1 MGVSFQAIELD
12 QMGDEG
18 KALRAQLGVM
28 TGRTSVPNIWI
39 AGEGIGGCNDGPGI
53 MTLQKEG
60 KLEPMLKAAGV
71 L

>member
-1 MGVSFQAIELD
+1 VSFQAIELN

-18 KALRAQLGVM
+18 KAIRAQLGVM

-53 MTLQKEG
+53 MTLDREG
-60 KLEPMLKAAGV
+60 KLDDILKQAGA

>member
-18 KALRAQLGVM
+18 KALRAQLGEM

-53 MTLQKEG
+53 MTLQREG
-60 KLEPMLKAAGV
+60 KLEGILKQAGA

>member
-1 MGVSFQAIELD
+1 
-12 QMGDEG
+12 MGDEG
-18 KALRAQLGVM
+18 KAIRAQLGVM

-53 MTLQKEG
+53 MTLDREG
-60 KLEPMLKAAGV
+60 KLDDILKQAGA